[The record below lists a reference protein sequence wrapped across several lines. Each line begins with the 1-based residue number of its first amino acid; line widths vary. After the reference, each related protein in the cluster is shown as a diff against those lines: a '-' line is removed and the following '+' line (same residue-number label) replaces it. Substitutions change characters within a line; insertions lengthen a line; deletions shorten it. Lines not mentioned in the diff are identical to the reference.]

1 MLLQQTILLG
11 KIITFAKEIKEKAL
25 LAQASA
31 EQLEEERA
39 KELGEPV
46 KNNVPVKILKEAK
59 KLAKIASEM
68 ESRAVLENRSIKK
81 RYSGM
86 F

>member
-46 KNNVPVKILKEAK
+46 KNKVPVKILKEAK

-68 ESRAVLENRSIKK
+68 ESRAVLEKRSIEKI
-81 RYSGM
+81 YSEM